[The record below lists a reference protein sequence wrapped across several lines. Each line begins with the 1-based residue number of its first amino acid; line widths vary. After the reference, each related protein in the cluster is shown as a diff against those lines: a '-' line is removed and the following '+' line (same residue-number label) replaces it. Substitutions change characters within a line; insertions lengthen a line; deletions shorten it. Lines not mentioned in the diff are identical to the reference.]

1 MFWSALDRF
10 GTYVG
15 QFFVGIVLAR
25 LLLPKDFG
33 LIGMLAIF
41 LAISQ
46 TFVDSGM
53 ASGLIQKTDRS
64 DQDFSTVFVFNF
76 FVSLAVYS
84 VLFFSAPYIADFYN
98 EPQLVNL
105 SRVLLISLIVDS
117 LSVVQRTKLT
127 IGLDFKTIAK
137 INIIRVVVSGIIGV
151 LFALKGYGVWALV
164 AKTLSGSISTSL
176 MFWLLGNWRF
186 SIRFSRHS
194 FFSLFGFGSK
204 LLSARLYAQTLN
216 NIYNIVIGKAYSAT
230 DLGYYANAER
240 FTNIASNTVTGVV
253 RQVTYPILSSLKNN
267 PKRMLSAYTRL
278 IRLTTFIVFPL
289 MTIMLVLT
297 DPFIKLVLSE
307 KWIAII
313 PYIQWLCLARVVTPI
328 SALNMNILNAIGRSD
343 LYLKLELS
351 KAPLII
357 ITLLITLPLG
367 VEAVVIGNAI
377 RSLIAFF
384 INAYLPGRLFG
395 YGAVKQIKDI
405 FPVVFS
411 SVVMG
416 GIVFLVIANFNI
428 AAQIVIGPVLGVF
441 IFFSLCFFLG
451 VKEFNDFI
459 LLIKEIRNK

>member
-1 MFWSALDRF
+1 
-10 GTYVG
+10 
-15 QFFVGIVLAR
+15 
-25 LLLPKDFG
+25 
-33 LIGMLAIF
+33 
-41 LAISQ
+41 
-46 TFVDSGM
+46 
-53 ASGLIQKTDRS
+53 
-64 DQDFSTVFVFNF
+64 
-76 FVSLAVYS
+76 
-84 VLFFSAPYIADFYN
+84 
-98 EPQLVNL
+98 
-105 SRVLLISLIVDS
+105 
-117 LSVVQRTKLT
+117 
-127 IGLDFKTIAK
+127 
-137 INIIRVVVSGIIGV
+137 
-151 LFALKGYGVWALV
+151 
-164 AKTLSGSISTSL
+164 
-176 MFWLLGNWRF
+176 
-186 SIRFSRHS
+186 
-194 FFSLFGFGSK
+194 
-204 LLSARLYAQTLN
+204 LYAQTLN